1 MSPSRDDPPPLDEP
15 DTAAGG
21 GDVALP
27 PPPTVL
33 LVDIE
38 PGLAA
43 LLGEWLGEAGIAV
56 LALRDDELA
65 AWPGRIDL
73 IAVDLPFPRQRGAA
87 RVQQLV
93 EARPG
98 TPLLALSPTFFA
110 GVAAR
115 GEVARQLGV
124 AAVLATPVGR
134 VDWLAAVGR
143 LLGPRR

>member
-1 MSPSRDDPPPLDEP
+1 MSPSRDD
-15 DTAAGG
+15 
-21 GDVALP
+21 P

-38 PGLAA
+38 PALAA
-43 LLGEWLGEAGIAV
+43 LLGEWLGEAGVAA

-93 EARPG
+93 AARPG

-110 GVAAR
+110 GVASR

-134 VDWLAAVGR
+134 ADWLGAVDR
-143 LLGPRR
+143 LLESPA